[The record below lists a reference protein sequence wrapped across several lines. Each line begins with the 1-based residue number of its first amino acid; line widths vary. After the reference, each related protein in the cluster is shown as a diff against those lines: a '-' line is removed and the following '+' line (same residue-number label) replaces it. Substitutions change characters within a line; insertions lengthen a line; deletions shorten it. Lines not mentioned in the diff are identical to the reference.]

1 MSFRP
6 QTGSRRSAAR
16 QFSKSAHEKKAKEK
30 KQQLGGKYHQEET
43 EISAKEVVEKN
54 LGILSRFGN
63 QIFALSPFSQYFD
76 DWLVNLRQIIS
87 EFESNPAIKVDEQ
100 FVKERSQIFLDV
112 EGALAE
118 KRLQETNLT
127 GEAKELADNNHL
139 LVETDK
145 EYAEKTRELSF
156 KRNADVQRLST
167 KIRELEDD
175 VAGQEEIK
183 IRFYKVMARRKAA
196 EKLAQTKQD
205 LKSTKNELE
214 VALQGFT
221 ADQEKLHDYYEKKKQ
236 EITDRVDALH
246 KELEKLETDTSIEAR
261 QAACNALANA
271 INALLQ
277 RTPLSPEHAID
288 KVKANRALTHF
299 KWFTFGCSFG
309 VLDPSRFLAILASS
323 RNETI
328 SHSKAVAFASAI
340 FLSSSISSK
349 RFFFSASKF
358 FIFSIVSFRLLIFCL
373 PQRLMH
379 LSFLHL
385 KTFATKPISRKG
397 KPSHFAKKP
406 FRKWLK
412 TLFSITLETRL

>member
-1 MSFRP
+1 MSYRP

-16 QFSKSAHEKKAKEK
+16 QYSKSAHEKKAKEK
-30 KQQLGGKYHQEET
+30 KQRLGGNYHQEET

-54 LGILSRFGN
+54 LGILSKLGN

-112 EGALAE
+112 EGGLAE

-167 KIRELEDD
+167 EIRELDDD

-196 EKLAQTKQD
+196 EKLAQTKQN
-205 LKSTKNELE
+205 LKSTKNGLE
-214 VALQGFT
+214 VALQSFT
-221 ADQEKLHDYYEKKKQ
+221 AEQEKLHDNYEKKKQ
-236 EITDRVDALH
+236 EITEKVDSLH
-246 KELEKLETDTSIEAR
+246 KELEKLETDTSIDTR
-261 QAACNALANA
+261 QAACNALVNA

-277 RTPLSPEHAID
+277 RTPLPPE
-288 KVKANRALTHF
+288 
-299 KWFTFGCSFG
+299 
-309 VLDPSRFLAILASS
+309 
-323 RNETI
+323 
-328 SHSKAVAFASAI
+328 
-340 FLSSSISSK
+340 
-349 RFFFSASKF
+349 
-358 FIFSIVSFRLLIFCL
+358 
-373 PQRLMH
+373 QQ
-379 LSFLHL
+379 
-385 KTFATKPISRKG
+385 
-397 KPSHFAKKP
+397 
-406 FRKWLK
+406 
-412 TLFSITLETRL
+412 